1 MGAGASAGGQQYTI
15 TDEEMDIILSSARG
29 AVTEATGGRIGSEA
43 ADVVFAQIIE
53 KQLKLPPTSLK
64 TMIDSVGKED
74 GEENAEENGEGEG
87 AGGSEVLP
95 PPSPRASVEEKKVI
109 IEPNRI
115 SKEELSIALCNS
127 GLISSS
133 SDAASEQIDSLV
145 LEIEAIL
152 GNKPT
157 YVVSEKDGNIDW
169 KALEL
174 LGDEKLMDEARET
187 PAVNVAHSNSDH
199 NSKALGMLG
208 TVKAVDSK
216 KVRNRLG
223 SDMSTDQL
231 KRQQL
236 AEAAS
241 LHRSRDS
248 NILHDIKNVVGDHMP
263 KIHMPSM
270 HIGGGSPGKTE

>member
-1 MGAGASAGGQQYTI
+1 MG
-15 TDEEMDIILSSARG
+15 G
-29 AVTEATGGRIGSEA
+29 AVRRLPVNSFK
-43 ADVVFAQIIE
+43 FAHSHP
-53 KQLKLPPTSLK
+53 LT
-64 TMIDSVGKED
+64 
-74 GEENAEENGEGEG
+74 
-87 AGGSEVLP
+87 
-95 PPSPRASVEEKKVI
+95 
-109 IEPNRI
+109 PNVPAP
-115 SKEELSIALCNS
+115 LSIALCNS

-223 SDMSTDQL
+223 TVVNV
-231 KRQQL
+231 
-236 AEAAS
+236 
-241 LHRSRDS
+241 SRCFRPC
-248 NILHDIKNVVGDHMP
+248 VVLL
-263 KIHMPSM
+263 IVL
-270 HIGGGSPGKTE
+270 TLVF